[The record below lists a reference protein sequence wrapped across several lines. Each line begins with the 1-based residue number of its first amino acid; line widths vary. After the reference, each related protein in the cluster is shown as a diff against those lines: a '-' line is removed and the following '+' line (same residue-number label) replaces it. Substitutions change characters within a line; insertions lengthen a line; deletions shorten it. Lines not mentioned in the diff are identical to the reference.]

1 MMAPTP
7 EQLEAFAPLEW
18 AIPYLTSPDWIIR
31 ERSRGSDPSTDQYNR
46 VTLAGNDGVH
56 HWIELHPRP
65 APGESVQR
73 SLSLIK
79 FGHGFGGFPGICHGG
94 AILTLMDEAL
104 AYIWIANI
112 RGETDLDLS
121 SLHKRMWTEIR
132 EQRQSL
138 AEVLKG
144 SYVTAK
150 LDVKFL
156 QPVPCPG
163 VVGIEAEAIEIKEHK
178 MRLRAVMK
186 DSKGTSLLQADAV
199 WVKIGG
205 AAKL

>member
-1 MMAPTP
+1 MAPTP
-7 EQLEAFAPLEW
+7 EQLEAFAPIEW
-18 AIPYLTSPDWIIR
+18 ATPYLKSPDWIIR
-31 ERSRGSDPSTDQYNR
+31 ERSRGSDPSTDLFGR
-46 VTLAGNDGVH
+46 VTMTSNDGVH
-56 HWIELHPRP
+56 HWLELHLRP
-65 APGESVQR
+65 APGENVQK
-73 SLSLIK
+73 SLSLVK
-79 FGHGFGGFPGICHGG
+79 FGHGLGGFPGICHGG

-104 AYIWIANI
+104 ASIMIADM
-112 RGETDLDLS
+112 RRETDLDHG
-121 SLHKRMWTEIR
+121 SLHKQMWTEIR
-132 EQRQSL
+132 EKRQSL

-150 LDVKFL
+150 MDLKFL

-178 MRLRAVMK
+178 MKMRAVMK
-186 DSKGTSLLQADAV
+186 DSKGTPLLQADGV

>member
-1 MMAPTP
+1 MAPTTK
-7 EQLEAFAPLEW
+7 QLEAFAPLEW
-18 AIPYLTSPDWIIR
+18 ATKYLESPDWIIR
-31 ERSRGSDPSTDQYNR
+31 ERFELFGCI
-46 VTLAGNDGVH
+46 TLAANDGVQ
-56 HWIELHPRP
+56 HWLELHLKP
-65 APGESVQR
+65 APGEKVQK
-73 SLSLIK
+73 SLTLIK
-79 FGHGFGGFPGICHGG
+79 FGHGLGGFPGICHGG
-94 AILTLMDEAL
+94 AILTLMDEGL
-104 AYIWIANI
+104 AYIMVANI

-121 SLHKRMWTEIR
+121 SLYKGMWTEIR

-150 LDVKFL
+150 MDIKFL

-178 MRLRAVMK
+178 MKMRAVMK
-186 DSKGTSLLQADAV
+186 DSKGTPLLQADGV